1 MVAGV
6 LHTHAW
12 LQWPTTLMLDPL
24 QQSAVAGGAA
34 LAITVFWGT
43 SFTLMLMGTYEPA
56 ATKLSAQAQHLIKQE
71 QQKGTVQDQQ
81 AWLKE
86 HDLSITLGEQLP

>member
-1 MVAGV
+1 MAND
-6 LHTHAW
+6 THAR
-12 LQWPTTLMLDPL
+12 PITAIP
-24 QQSAVAGGAA
+24 VAGAA